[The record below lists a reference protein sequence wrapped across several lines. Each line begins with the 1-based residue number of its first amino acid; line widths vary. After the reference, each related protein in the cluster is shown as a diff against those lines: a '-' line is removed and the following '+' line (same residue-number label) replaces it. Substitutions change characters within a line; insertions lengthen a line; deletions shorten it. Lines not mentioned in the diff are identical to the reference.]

1 MSLAEVLGVVS
12 VVLLVMIGAGVLI
25 IILKKEG
32 NKNADLSFDEFE
44 KSILKEVDDIKN
56 VMSESLFKSM
66 LTFNNDVNKQ
76 LLDTNEKSGKN
87 ITEFQVSVNKYLMEF
102 GEKINLKL
110 STDFQNLN
118 NSLNEK
124 MMGINQKVEERL
136 SQGFKDTNQ
145 TFIQIA
151 ERVRV
156 IDEAQKKIEG
166 LSTEMISLQNIL
178 QNNQARGSFGEY
190 QLNQILFSVY
200 GDNPKLYQTQY
211 TLKEEKG
218 NKESVRADAV
228 VFMPKPHGMIAVD
241 SKFPFSSYSKLFD
254 NKDLN
259 KEEEEKLIQSFGAEV
274 KKHITA
280 IASKYIIPNQTA
292 EYAIMFVPSDGI
304 LAMVHSKLI
313 NVVEYAV
320 SKKVTIVSPT
330 TLIPLLSGIL
340 TIVKDSEQR
349 SNIQV
354 ILEQLKNLSKDFRLF
369 GNEWGALSKNISSL
383 TKQSE
388 SVSTRVD
395 KITSKFETIEKVDFI
410 DEDSES

>member
-1 MSLAEVLGVVS
+1 MELTEILGIIS
-12 VVLLVMIGAGVLI
+12 VVLLVLIGAGVIFILI
-25 IILKKEG
+25 KKGKAET
-32 NKNADLSFDEFE
+32 DLSFDSFE

-66 LTFNNDVNKQ
+66 LTFNTDVNKQ
-76 LLDTNEKSGKN
+76 LLETNEKSGKN
-87 ITEFQVSVNKYLMEF
+87 IAEFQVSVNKYLMEF

-190 QLNQILFSVY
+190 QLNQILYSVY

-211 TLKEEKG
+211 TLREEKG

-241 SKFPFSSYSKLFD
+241 SKFPFSSYSRLFD
-254 NKDLN
+254 NKDLS
-259 KEEEEKLIQSFGAEV
+259 KDEEEKLIQSFGSEV

-304 LAMVHSKLI
+304 LAMVHSKLM

-349 SNIQV
+349 NNIQI

-369 GNEWGALSKNISSL
+369 GNEWATLSKNISSL

-388 SVSTRVD
+388 SVSSRVD

-410 DEDSES
+410 EEDTES